1 MFTNIIKTFFVYCG
15 FLLLT
20 FCPPSFDCIHQGGEG
35 RENDGGPEKQG
46 DSWHLP
52 GRVCLLCHLRGRV

>member
-1 MFTNIIKTFFVYCG
+1 MFTNIIKIFFVSCG

-20 FCPPSFDCIHQGGEG
+20 FAPPSFDCINQGGEG
-35 RENDGGPEKQG
+35 RKDDGGPEKQG

-52 GRVCLLCHLRGRV
+52 G